1 MVKRLALRRS
11 LNIAAL
17 TEKREWRRM
26 LRVEVM
32 IVFEARK
39 NDRTMTA
46 GNHIVV

>member
-1 MVKRLALRRS
+1 MVKRLALART
-11 LNIAAL
+11 LDVAAL
-17 TEKREWRRM
+17 TAKREWRRM

-46 GNHIVV
+46 GDQIVV